1 VPVVVEP
8 DTAAAEKLLAVLP
21 PGAHSVPTAERLLA
35 WLGSRT
41 EEYVVLVGPSVD
53 LADALGLSETLRT
66 ARPTLSVVLVRRLV
80 DTEVLGRAMHA
91 GVREVVG
98 AEDVTAL
105 ESAVGRAYELW
116 TALRGPGGAVH
127 RGRVVTVFSPK
138 GGVGKTTVA
147 VNLAL
152 ALADHGARKVCLVDL
167 DLAFGDVAI
176 TLQLFPSHSIEHA
189 AGAEQSLD
197 VSLLEPLLTRHP
209 DGVSVLA
216 APSLPDALDRIS
228 TQLVGAVIDAL
239 AAHHDYVVVDT
250 APAFDEHTLA
260 ALDDTDDLVLVA
272 TLDVPTLKN
281 VKVATGT
288 LDTLHI
294 AEGRRHLVLNRADDA
309 VGLSADQ
316 VQGILGMPVTV
327 RLPSSIE
334 VAAATNAG
342 RPIVLAQPDHPV
354 AAGLQ
359 HLVRAVAGEPSAPV
373 GPAGRGGAAAGG
385 SRRAEGR
392 RRLFGG
398 RR

>member
-1 VPVVVEP
+1 MPVVVDP
-8 DTAAAEKLLAVLP
+8 DPAAAEKLLAALP
-21 PGAHSVPTAERLLA
+21 PGAHSVPSPDRLLA
-35 WLGSRT
+35 WLGVRS
-41 EEYVVLVGPSVD
+41 EEYVVLLGPTLPLEEALSVC
-53 LADALGLSETLRT
+53 ETLRT
-66 ARPTLSVVLVRRLV
+66 ARPTTSVLLVRSLV

-91 GVREVVG
+91 GAREVL
-98 AEDVTAL
+98 ALDDLPAL
-105 ESAVGRAYELW
+105 EAAVGRAYELW
-116 TALRGPGGAVH
+116 TALRGPGGAAH
-127 RGRVVTVFSPK
+127 HGRVVTVFSPK

-152 ALADHGARKVCLVDL
+152 ALADRGARQVCLVDL

-197 VSLLEPLLTRHP
+197 YGVLEPLLTRHS
-209 DGVSVLA
+209 DGVAVLA

-228 TQLVGAVIDAL
+228 TQLVGAVLHTL
-239 AAHHDYVVVDT
+239 AGQFDYVVVDT

-288 LDTLHI
+288 LDTLRI

-309 VGLSADQ
+309 VGLGADQ
-316 VQGILGMPVTV
+316 VEGILGMPVAV
-327 RLPSSIE
+327 RLPTATE

-342 RPIVLAQPDHPV
+342 RPIVLARPDHPV
-354 AAGLQ
+354 TAGLR
-359 HLVRAVAGEPSAPV
+359 HLVRVVAGEPAAPAA
-373 GPAGRGGAAAGG
+373 PAAGSRTAG
-385 SRRAEGR
+385 SR